1 MLKGNLTCEDI
12 SRLIL
17 PYIDDK
23 LGQGKR
29 NRVAMHLR
37 NCPFCMEK
45 YRIIKSLFDTIK
57 QKNIQRA
64 KKFQQYRLLSA
75 YCDNEVSKSTRENIE
90 ASLALSCELVH
101 RTLKIN
107 ALKKILNYTI
117 ERKFSDFNP
126 GLEKKVMERL
136 KNESFI
142 NRIKNGLNS
151 FFSSPGLKSEN
162 FLSKV

>member
-23 LGQGKR
+23 LSQDKR
-29 NRVAMHLR
+29 NRVALHLR

-45 YRIIKSLFDTIK
+45 YRVIKSLFEAIK

-75 YCDNEVSKSTRENIE
+75 YCDNEVSQNTKDSIE
-90 ASLALSCELVH
+90 ASLALSCDLVH
-101 RTLKIN
+101 RVIKIN
-107 ALKKILNYTI
+107 TLKKIMAGVF
-117 ERKFSDFNP
+117 EQKFSKLELN
-126 GLEKKVMERL
+126 LEKKIMERL
-136 KNESFI
+136 KSESVVNKI
-142 NRIKNGLNS
+142 IKL
-151 FFSSPGLKSEN
+151 LYKD
-162 FLSKV
+162 

>member
-23 LGQGKR
+23 LNEDKR
-29 NRVAMHLR
+29 NRVALHLR

-64 KKFQQYRLLSA
+64 KKFQQYKLLNA
-75 YCDNEVSKSTRENIE
+75 YCDNEVSQNTKDNIE
-90 ASLALSCELVH
+90 ASLALSCDLVH
-101 RTLKIN
+101 RVLKIN
-107 ALKKILNYTI
+107 TLKKILNDTFEKKFENI
-117 ERKFSDFNP
+117 ELN
-126 GLEKKVMERL
+126 LEKKVIERL
-136 KNESFI
+136 KSQSI
-142 NRIKNGLNS
+142 ASRIKK
-151 FFSSPGLKSEN
+151 FFLKN
-162 FLSKV
+162 

>member
-23 LGQGKR
+23 LSQDKR
-29 NRVAMHLR
+29 NRVALHLR

-45 YRIIKSLFDTIK
+45 YRVIKSLFEAIK

-75 YCDNEVSKSTRENIE
+75 YCDNEVSQNTKDSIE
-90 ASLALSCELVH
+90 ASLALSCDLVH
-101 RTLKIN
+101 RVIKIN
-107 ALKKILNYTI
+107 TLKKIMAGVF
-117 ERKFSDFNP
+117 EQKFSKLELN
-126 GLEKKVMERL
+126 LEKKIMERL
-136 KNESFI
+136 KSESI
-142 NRIKNGLNS
+142 VNKIIKL
-151 FFSSPGLKSEN
+151 LYKD
-162 FLSKV
+162 

>member
-23 LGQGKR
+23 LNEDKR
-29 NRVAMHLR
+29 NRVALHLR

-64 KKFQQYRLLSA
+64 KKFQQYKLLSA
-75 YCDNEVSKSTRENIE
+75 YCDNEVLQNTKDNIE
-90 ASLALSCELVH
+90 ASLALSCDLVH
-101 RTLKIN
+101 RVLKIN
-107 ALKKILNYTI
+107 TLKKILNDTFEKKFENI
-117 ERKFSDFNP
+117 ELN
-126 GLEKKVMERL
+126 LEKKVIERL
-136 KNESFI
+136 KSQSI
-142 NRIKNGLNS
+142 ASRIKK
-151 FFSSPGLKSEN
+151 FFLKN
-162 FLSKV
+162 

>member
-23 LGQGKR
+23 LNENKR
-29 NRVAMHLR
+29 NRVALHLR

-64 KKFQQYRLLSA
+64 KKFQQYKLLSA
-75 YCDNEVSKSTRENIE
+75 YCDNEVSQNTKDNIE
-90 ASLALSCELVH
+90 ASLALSCDLVH
-101 RTLKIN
+101 RVLKIN
-107 ALKKILNYTI
+107 TLKKILNDTFEKKFENI
-117 ERKFSDFNP
+117 ELN
-126 GLEKKVMERL
+126 LEKKVIERL
-136 KNESFI
+136 KSQSI
-142 NRIKNGLNS
+142 ASRIKK
-151 FFSSPGLKSEN
+151 FFLKN
-162 FLSKV
+162 